1 MEIYEGCQRELKAQ
15 EQELLMTEEG
25 KFDSDSGF
33 EDMSDEEE
41 ISSDSDQEMM

>member
-1 MEIYEGCQRELKAQ
+1 
-15 EQELLMTEEG
+15 MTEEG

-41 ISSDSDQEMM
+41 ISSDSD